1 MSWHLNQRIRSLE
14 AQLAQE
20 RERVEALESLR
31 PQWALGF
38 TNDSMAAQAWM
49 CAVSS
54 LWSMLGVHNQTDAV
68 QRLRQLLENE
78 NAGTKT

>member
-14 AQLAQE
+14 FQLAQE
-20 RERVEALESLR
+20 RRRVEALESLR
-31 PQWALGF
+31 PHWALGF
-38 TNDSMAAQAWM
+38 TNDSVAAQTWM
-49 CAVSS
+49 HVATS
-54 LWSMLGVHNQTDAV
+54 LWNMLGVYNQTDAV